1 MGPHTTQAGQ
11 LTPWPA
17 GLVCQLR
24 SVHAHTMAE
33 VEVESPAA
41 APEAVEEQ
49 PAAAT
54 STEQELPTYDPAKLI
69 MVKGKVKK
77 PVKPDDT
84 ERNVTL
90 EKLSAE
96 IKRCTERI
104 AEIKALREQRRSRG
118 VNPEAAEHKKRKEGL
133 SAEWNAVLVRVAGS
147 MQSCGGCM
155 HDHPQ
160 GTEVTCACARL
171 HAPCR
176 SKRCTFARS
185 SSVPTRSAR

>member
-1 MGPHTTQAGQ
+1 M
-11 LTPWPA
+11 
-17 GLVCQLR
+17 R

-49 PAAAT
+49 PAT

-104 AEIKALREQRRSRG
+104 AEIKAIREQRRSRG

-133 SAEWNAVLVRVAGS
+133 SAEWNAVLVRDAGS
-147 MQSCGGCM
+147 MGCM
-155 HDHPQ
+155 HAWSPPRD
-160 GTEVTCACARL
+160 
-171 HAPCR
+171 
-176 SKRCTFARS
+176 
-185 SSVPTRSAR
+185 

>member
-1 MGPHTTQAGQ
+1 
-11 LTPWPA
+11 
-17 GLVCQLR
+17 
-24 SVHAHTMAE
+24 MAE
-33 VEVESPAA
+33 VEVDSPAA

-104 AEIKALREQRRSRG
+104 AEIKAIREQRRSRG

-147 MQSCGGCM
+147 MQVVGVACM
-155 HDHPQ
+155 HGHPQ
-160 GTEVTCACARL
+160 GTEGTCACALL
-171 HAPCR
+171 HAPRR